1 MRAWPAA
8 VLAASLALGAPP
20 PPRPRAPGSM
30 HLGLVDSSV
39 SFDPDPALRA
49 QWLDRISGLGADRI
63 RIAVNWRGITTRAPA
78 PGEDPADPA
87 WPGYRWG
94 GVDAAV
100 AEATARGLTPI
111 VSINGAPDWAEGPD
125 RPASAPPGSWRPDPA
140 ALGAFARAAALRYP
154 GVRYWQAWNEPNL
167 NIYLTPQWLAGKP
180 ASPAHY
186 RLMLNAFYDAV
197 KAVNPA
203 NRVITAGTAPFGD
216 PGTSGKRMR
225 PARFDRE
232 LFCVSGA
239 ACANPAKFDVL
250 SHHPYS
256 VGGPNRKALN
266 ADDVSVPDLDK
277 LVKPLRQAERTG
289 RVGGARHHAVW
300 VTELSWDSSPPDP
313 LGVPAQ
319 QAGALAGGVALRP
332 VAQRRRHRDLVP
344 RARPGADAVLR
355 RHLPVRRLPARR
367 DAQALGDGL
376 RVPVRR
382 GTGRGRQGPAV
393 GQGARRRP
401 GGRAAQGERTLGQR
415 RVVSGDGGRAGVHR
429 DGAPAR
435 GHEVPRPR
443 GRHDESGVAGL
454 SAQPP
459 PSTVSL
465 RNAANCS

>member
-1 MRAWPAA
+1 MTGWPAA
-8 VLAASLALGAPP
+8 VLAATLAFAAPATAAASTPGA
-20 PPRPRAPGSM
+20 M

-49 QWLDRISGLGADRI
+49 QWLDRISGVGADRI
-63 RIAVNWRGITTRAPA
+63 RIAVSWRGITSRAPA

-87 WPGYRWG
+87 WTGYRWG
-94 GVDAAV
+94 GVDDAV

-111 VSINGAPDWAEGPD
+111 VSINGAPDWAEGPA
-125 RPASAPPGSWRPDPA
+125 RPPSAPPGSWRPDVA
-140 ALGAFARAAALRYP
+140 ALGAVARAAALRYP
-154 GVRYWQAWNEPNL
+154 AVRYWQVWNEPNL
-167 NIYLTPQWLAGKP
+167 NIYLTPQWQRGKP

-216 PGTSGKRMR
+216 PGTSGNRMR

-266 ADDVSVPDLDK
+266 ADDVSVPDFDK
-277 LVKPLRQAERTG
+277 LVKPLRRAERTA
-289 RVGGARHHAVW
+289 RIGGAKHHPVW

-319 QAGALAGGVALRP
+319 KQARWLEESLYVLWRSGVDTVIWFLARDQEPTPSYGDTYQSGVFLRDGTPKPSATAFAFPFVAEPVAGGKTRLWGKAPAAGRVVVQRRANGRWVRVASFQATAAGRVFTATVRRRAGAKY
-332 VAQRRRHRDLVP
+332 
-344 RARPGADAVLR
+344 RARAGAMTSL
-355 RHLPVRRLPARR
+355 LW
-367 DAQALGDGL
+367 
-376 RVPVRR
+376 
-382 GTGRGRQGPAV
+382 
-393 GQGARRRP
+393 
-401 GGRAAQGERTLGQR
+401 
-415 RVVSGDGGRAGVHR
+415 
-429 DGAPAR
+429 
-435 GHEVPRPR
+435 
-443 GRHDESGVAGL
+443 
-454 SAQPP
+454 
-459 PSTVSL
+459 PS
-465 RNAANCS
+465 